1 MENNKIVSF
10 RDVTLTDGF
19 WKKRYELNK
28 NVSIAAVRNKFE
40 ESARFDALRFNYLK
54 NGRQLHYFYDSDA
67 AKWIEGVAYL
77 IEHDRESQKD
87 NEAFIDEL
95 VRLHG
100 GGSARQRLSQFLP
113 PANHAR
119 RDF

>member
-54 NGRQLHYFYDSDA
+54 NGR
-67 AKWIEGVAYL
+67 
-77 IEHDRESQKD
+77 
-87 NEAFIDEL
+87 
-95 VRLHG
+95 
-100 GGSARQRLSQFLP
+100 
-113 PANHAR
+113 
-119 RDF
+119 